1 MLIVLLPENPQLP
14 SPSAT
19 ALAWWR
25 LDREGQLV
33 DEGQDT
39 LGALRLRFAGER
51 LRALAP
57 AMAVGLYRLAMP
69 VKRVASI
76 RAALP
81 FALED
86 QLSQDLELLHCV
98 PGPRRRDGQIAA
110 AVVEQEHLH
119 DWQQLFREASWRVE
133 AILPLAA
140 LHAQDA
146 PQAGIRITPSP
157 WPCLSPQ
164 ALVTAA
170 DQEPALIEEGML
182 RLWLQRRLAA
192 LPEPQRRLE
201 LIGYQ
206 PVALGLGSADE
217 VTVLPAQ
224 AAADLPELL
233 RRALGANPP
242 LNLLSG
248 PFAVSMATPPWRK
261 ARPAMIAA
269 GVVVLLA
276 LAQVVLEWTALTRER
291 DRLVES
297 INSVFERSLPNS
309 RRVDAPEQFRQVM
322 HGSAAEARGQ
332 SSAAL
337 LYEALAVIKASD
349 GARIRQ
355 FRSTPEE
362 LEVELHMNSFAELE
376 ALRTQLSSNPGL
388 TEVLQGADSGAEGVT
403 ARLKVSR
410 RES

>member
-14 SPSAT
+14 SLSAT

-25 LDREGQLV
+25 LDREGRLI
-33 DEGQDT
+33 DEGRAT
-39 LGALRLRFAGER
+39 LGDLRLRFTGER

-69 VKRVASI
+69 VKRMASI

-98 PGPRRRDGQIAA
+98 PGPRRGDGQIAA
-110 AVVEQEHLH
+110 AVVEQAHMH
-119 DWQQLFREASWRVE
+119 AWQEVFRDCGWRVE

-140 LHAQDA
+140 LHAPDA
-146 PQAGIRITPSP
+146 PESGLRITPSP
-157 WPCLSPQ
+157 WPCVPSQ

-182 RLWLQRRLAA
+182 PLWLQRRLVG
-192 LPEPQRRLE
+192 LTEQQRRLE
-201 LIGYQ
+201 LVGYQ
-206 PVALGLGSADE
+206 PAALGLGSTDD
-217 VTVLPAQ
+217 VSILPAP
-224 AAADLPELL
+224 AEAELAPLL
-233 RRALGANPP
+233 RRAGGSNPP

-248 PFAVSMATPPWRK
+248 PYAATMATPPWRK

-276 LAQVVLEWTALTRER
+276 LAQIGLEWAALTRER
-291 DRLVES
+291 DRLVEG
-297 INSVFERSLPNS
+297 INSLFERSLPNS

-322 HGSAAEARGQ
+322 QGSAAATGGH
-332 SSAAL
+332 SSATV
-337 LYEALAVIKASD
+337 LYEALAIIKASD
-349 GARIRQ
+349 GARITQ
-355 FRSTPEE
+355 FRSTPDE
-362 LEVELHMNSFAELE
+362 LEVELQMKSFADLE
-376 ALRTQLSSNPGL
+376 TLRTQLSTNPGL
-388 TEVLQGADSGAEGVT
+388 TEVLQGADSSTEGVT